1 MTRNPVEMA
10 ALLADIFAHPA
21 GFSFAMAH
29 PVQGDPVTIHTAV
42 EYKEARAPEDNA
54 LAGRIMETL
63 MLMATGIVDSPL
75 RNSSNVEPPGDESGE
90 GAPAEGPAE
99 TSTADI
105 THYLDS
111 MGSTARFEDVH
122 CMLGVLAHSAV
133 SIKITGPTREYSNGC
148 YMSFL
153 ALAGSIVASD
163 AVIVL
168 EYELNRALWNIV
180 QL

>member
-1 MTRNPVEMA
+1 
-10 ALLADIFAHPA
+10 
-21 GFSFAMAH
+21 
-29 PVQGDPVTIHTAV
+29 
-42 EYKEARAPEDNA
+42 
-54 LAGRIMETL
+54 
-63 MLMATGIVDSPL
+63 
-75 RNSSNVEPPGDESGE
+75 
-90 GAPAEGPAE
+90 
-99 TSTADI
+99 
-105 THYLDS
+105 
-111 MGSTARFEDVH
+111 
-122 CMLGVLAHSAV
+122 MLGVLAHSAV